1 MIEIPPSASPA
12 LARSIATARRLIAS
26 AQADNTRRAYATGW
40 QQFQAHAQSLDQAP
54 LGAHPA
60 LVATFL
66 GSLRDHGAAVQTL
79 RSRASAI
86 RFFHREAG
94 LPSPTDHR
102 IVRELL
108 ERARREDAGLDH
120 GRATV
125 TAKVLAAALSSL
137 PPPATPIAIRDRAI
151 VLLTF
156 ASGRRRSEIAGLNVE
171 DLDFSR
177 SGFLILTIRKSKTD
191 QAGAGQFVPVPR
203 IENGPCAVA
212 AVEAWLAILEQKKGP
227 LLRSFSPRAELR
239 DARID
244 GRVVTEV
251 VKRLFRQA
259 GSSKSAVANIAAH
272 SLRRGFVTSADM
284 AGATTA
290 QIMDVTGHRDP
301 KSLRRYTRREL
312 LHDPVLPKL
321 FGP

>member
-12 LARSIATARRLIAS
+12 VARSIATARRLIAGAKS
-26 AQADNTRRAYATGW
+26 ANTRRAYETGW
-40 QQFQAHAQSLDQAP
+40 RQFSAHAQGLGQEP

-66 GSLRDHGAAVQTL
+66 GSLRDGGASAQTL
-79 RSRASAI
+79 GSRAAAI

-94 LPSPTDHR
+94 LASPTDHR
-102 IVRELL
+102 VVRDLL
-108 ERARREDAGLDH
+108 EGARRQDAGLDH
-120 GRATV
+120 GRATI
-125 TAKVLAAALSSL
+125 TAKRLAAALAL
-137 PPPATPIAIRDRAI
+137 QPPPATPIAIRDRAI

-156 ASGRRRSEIAGLNVE
+156 GSGRRRAEIAGLNVE

-177 SGFLILTIRKSKTD
+177 SGFVILTIRTSKTD
-191 QAGAGQFVPVPR
+191 QGGAGQFVPVPR
-203 IENGPCAVA
+203 IDNGPCAVA
-212 AVEAWLAILEQKKGP
+212 ALEAWLATLQQKKGP
-227 LLRSFSPRAELR
+227 LFRSFSPRGELR
-239 DARID
+239 DVRID

-251 VKRLFRQA
+251 LKRLFRQA
-259 GSSKSAVANIAAH
+259 GSSPREVANIAAH

-321 FGP
+321 FMT